1 MICQSATT
9 RMRSQ
14 ARERAARAAFSIS
27 GAVVDV
33 PTGTVKWFDPDK
45 GFGFIARD
53 DGGPDLFVHRSAL
66 GMQTIGEGDRVDFTA
81 GSGMKG
87 PAATNINVLERNP
100 DPKPRRATGGYGEY
114 GGGGGGDSYEPSVDV
129 GDLPL
134 KSGVV
139 KRYDSAKGFG
149 FITPDDGGND
159 VFVHRSACGY
169 GGLVEGD
176 HVEFRLGDGPKGPRA
191 EQVKVLE
198 QY

>member
-1 MICQSATT
+1 M
-9 RMRSQ
+9 
-14 ARERAARAAFSIS
+14 
-27 GAVVDV
+27 

-66 GMQTIGEGDRVDFTA
+66 GMQTLGEGDKVDFVA

-87 PAATNINVLERNP
+87 PAATNITILERNP
-100 DPKPRRATGGYGEY
+100 NPQPRRAGGGFGGGYDSY
-114 GGGGGGDSYEPSVDV
+114 GGGGGESDVDV
-129 GDLPL
+129 SNLPL
-134 KSGVV
+134 MTGTV

-159 VFVHRSACGY
+159 VFVHRSAAGY

-191 EQVKVLE
+191 EQVKVVD
-198 QY
+198 

>member
-1 MICQSATT
+1 
-9 RMRSQ
+9 
-14 ARERAARAAFSIS
+14 
-27 GAVVDV
+27 V

-66 GMQTIGEGDRVDFTA
+66 GMQTLGEGDRVDFVA

-87 PAATNINVLERNP
+87 PAATNINILERNP
-100 DPKPRRATGGYGEY
+100 DPKPRRPGGGGGGY
-114 GGGGGGDSYEPSVDV
+114 GGGGGGYGGGGDMYGSSSSSVDV

-134 KSGVV
+134 MTGVV

-191 EQVKVLE
+191 EQVKVVD
-198 QY
+198 

>member
-1 MICQSATT
+1 MIYRSAKIDVSIAGTGKGGAC
-9 RMRSQ
+9 RLVRSV
-14 ARERAARAAFSIS
+14 RRNKN
-27 GAVVDV
+27 V

-66 GMQTIGEGDRVDFTA
+66 GMQTLGEGDRVDFVA

-87 PAATNINVLERNP
+87 PAATNITILERNP
-100 DPKPRRATGGYGEY
+100 DPKPRRAGGGFGGGYDNYGE
-114 GGGGGGDSYEPSVDV
+114 SVDV
-129 GDLPL
+129 SNLPL
-134 KSGVV
+134 MTGVV

-159 VFVHRSACGY
+159 VFVHRSAAGY

-191 EQVKVLE
+191 EQVKVVD
-198 QY
+198 

>member
-1 MICQSATT
+1 
-9 RMRSQ
+9 
-14 ARERAARAAFSIS
+14 
-27 GAVVDV
+27 V

-66 GMQTIGEGDRVDFTA
+66 GMQTLGEGDRVDFVA

-87 PAATNINVLERNP
+87 PAATNITILERNP
-100 DPKPRRATGGYGEY
+100 DPKPRRFGGEMSN
-114 GGGGGGDSYEPSVDV
+114 DVDV
-129 GDLPL
+129 ANLPL
-134 KSGVV
+134 MTGVV

-191 EQVKVLE
+191 EQVRVVS
-198 QY
+198 

>member
-1 MICQSATT
+1 M
-9 RMRSQ
+9 
-14 ARERAARAAFSIS
+14 
-27 GAVVDV
+27 

-66 GMQTIGEGDRVDFTA
+66 GMQTLGEGDRVDFVA

-87 PAATNINVLERNP
+87 PAATNINILERNP
-100 DPKPRRATGGYGEY
+100 DPKPRRAGGFGDSGGY
-114 GGGGGGDSYEPSVDV
+114 GGGGGGFGGGGFGGGSSVDV
-129 GDLPL
+129 ANLPL
-134 KSGVV
+134 MTGVV

-159 VFVHRSACGY
+159 VFVHRSAAGY

-191 EQVKVLE
+191 EQVKVLD
-198 QY
+198 

>member
-1 MICQSATT
+1 M
-9 RMRSQ
+9 
-14 ARERAARAAFSIS
+14 
-27 GAVVDV
+27 
-33 PTGTVKWFDPDK
+33 PTGSVKWFDPDK

-66 GMQTIGEGDRVDFTA
+66 GMQTLGEGDRVDFVA

-87 PAATNINVLERNP
+87 PAATNITILERNP
-100 DPKPRRATGGYGEY
+100 DPKPRRAGGEY
-114 GGGGGGDSYEPSVDV
+114 GGGGGYSSGSGGDYGSSNVDV
-129 GDLPL
+129 SDLPVMT
-134 KSGVV
+134 GVV

-149 FITPDDGGND
+149 FVTPDDGGND

-191 EQVKVLE
+191 EQVKVVD
-198 QY
+198 

>member
-1 MICQSATT
+1 
-9 RMRSQ
+9 
-14 ARERAARAAFSIS
+14 
-27 GAVVDV
+27 
-33 PTGTVKWFDPDK
+33 
-45 GFGFIARD
+45 
-53 DGGPDLFVHRSAL
+53 
-66 GMQTIGEGDRVDFTA
+66 MQTVGEGDRVDFVA

-100 DPKPRRATGGYGEY
+100 DPKPRRATGP
-114 GGGGGGDSYEPSVDV
+114 GGGGGGYGGGYDNSYDSNVDV
-129 GDLPL
+129 ADLPL

>member
-1 MICQSATT
+1 MPLYQ
-9 RMRSQ
+9 
-14 ARERAARAAFSIS
+14 IS
-27 GAVVDV
+27 GAVVNV

-53 DGGPDLFVHRSAL
+53 DGGADLFVHRSAL
-66 GMQTIGEGDRVDFTA
+66 GMQTLGEGDRVDFVA

-87 PAATNINVLERNP
+87 PAATNINILERNP
-100 DPKPRRATGGYGEY
+100 NPPTRRPGGGNGGGY
-114 GGGGGGDSYEPSVDV
+114 GGGGGGGYGDDSYGSSSVDV
-129 GDLPL
+129 ADLPIR
-134 KSGVV
+134 SGVV

-191 EQVKVLE
+191 EQVKVIE

>member
-1 MICQSATT
+1 M
-9 RMRSQ
+9 
-14 ARERAARAAFSIS
+14 
-27 GAVVDV
+27 

-66 GMQTIGEGDRVDFTA
+66 GMQTLGEGDRVDFVA

-87 PAATNINVLERNP
+87 PAATNITILERNP
-100 DPKPRRATGGYGEY
+100 DPKPRRAGGEY
-114 GGGGGGDSYEPSVDV
+114 GGGGGYSSGGGGDYGSSNVDV
-129 GDLPL
+129 SDLPVMT
-134 KSGVV
+134 GVV

-191 EQVKVLE
+191 EQVKVVD
-198 QY
+198 

>member
-1 MICQSATT
+1 M
-9 RMRSQ
+9 
-14 ARERAARAAFSIS
+14 
-27 GAVVDV
+27 

-66 GMQTIGEGDRVDFTA
+66 GMQTLGEGDRVDFVA

-87 PAATNINVLERNP
+87 PAATNITILERNP
-100 DPKPRRATGGYGEY
+100 DPKPRRTGGYSE
-114 GGGGGGDSYEPSVDV
+114 GGYSSGGDYGSTVDV
-129 GDLPL
+129 SSLPIMT
-134 KSGVV
+134 GVV

-191 EQVKVLE
+191 EQVRVVD
-198 QY
+198 